1 MCVVICYDIIFVCAN
16 EVSFEYIYIYIYIK
30 GGGVK
35 MSQYIRWWSGLN
47 ILYGNKIS
55 EIETRNRLGPVV
67 FFLQIN
73 IFCVFRSFWC
83 ADVKNNF

>member
-1 MCVVICYDIIFVCAN
+1 
-16 EVSFEYIYIYIYIK
+16 
-30 GGGVK
+30 
-35 MSQYIRWWSGLN
+35 MSQYIRWLSGLN